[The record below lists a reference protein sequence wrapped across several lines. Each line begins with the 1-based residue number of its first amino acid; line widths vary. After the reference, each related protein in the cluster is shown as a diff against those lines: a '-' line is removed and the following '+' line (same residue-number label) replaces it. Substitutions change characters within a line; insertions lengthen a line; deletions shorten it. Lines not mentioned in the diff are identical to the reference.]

1 MVRLPLAASTIAVLA
16 LVAAS
21 SAQAQKTQTAHE
33 HGVVRI
39 DVAIEGGTLGI
50 VAEVPLD
57 NLLGFERAPRTDAE
71 RKAAAD
77 VLMRL
82 RAPAGLFV
90 IDAAAQC
97 ALTRAEVKAPVL
109 EAGSK
114 PRDGHADLDAEYR
127 FECKQPAQLRTL
139 ELGWF
144 EAFQRI
150 QRIEVQVA
158 GPQGQSKTALRRP
171 ARSVRLV
178 R

>member
-1 MVRLPLAASTIAVLA
+1 MAHLLLAASTIAVLA
-16 LVAAS
+16 LAAAS
-21 SAQAQKTQTAHE
+21 SAQAHKAHE
-33 HGVVRI
+33 HGVVRL

-77 VLMRL
+77 ALARL

-90 IDAAAQC
+90 VDAAAQC
-97 ALTRAEVKAPVL
+97 KLARAEVKAPVL
-109 EAGSK
+109 EAGANPK
-114 PRDGHADLDAEYR
+114 DGHADLDAEYR
-127 FECKQPAQLRTL
+127 FECAQPAQLRTL

-144 EAFQRI
+144 EAFPRV

-158 GPQGQSKTALRRP
+158 GPQGQGKTTLRRP
-171 ARSVRLV
+171 ARSVKLV